1 MEFFTL
7 HDHRGL
13 HPPMASSL
21 ISALTVTTPGPDT
34 PTRPVTD
41 SERRGLLDAVSLVP
55 DPRNPRGIRYPLAA
69 LLTVAVCAVLAGAS
83 SFTAIT
89 DWLYD
94 LDEPAQ
100 ARLGFT
106 RGIPAGTT
114 VWRLLTRLDDAL
126 VSAVLAGWLR
136 ARAQPAPERPH
147 RYRTVIAVDGK
158 TLRGARLA
166 EGRQVHLLSALDTS
180 TGIVL
185 AQVTV
190 DTKSNE
196 IPAFTPLLNAVEKI
210 LGDLAGVLFV
220 ADALHTQTDHARQIT
235 ARGAHLLLQAKGNQ
249 PTLFAQL
256 KAVPWAQIPVG
267 DRTRD
272 RGHGRKETRTV
283 KAVTVHIPGGIA
295 FPHAQQA
302 VRITR
307 TRTVDGKTSR
317 ETAYLITSL
326 PAAHAQPA
334 DLQKWARAEW
344 LIENQVHNVRDVTF
358 REDQHQARTGTGPAI
373 MATLRN
379 TAIGWHRINGATN
392 IARANRRADRRS
404 NDLIQAV
411 TSIYPNTQ

>member
-1 MEFFTL
+1 
-7 HDHRGL
+7 
-13 HPPMASSL
+13 MASSL
-21 ISALTVTTPGPDT
+21 ISVLTVTTPGTDT
-34 PTRPVTD
+34 PPRPVTD
-41 SERRGLLDAVSLVP
+41 GERGGLLDAVRLVP
-55 DPRNPRGIRYPLAA
+55 DPRNRRGVRYPLSA
-69 LLTVAVCAVLAGAS
+69 LLTVAVCAVLAGAT
-83 SFTAIT
+83 SFTAIA

-100 ARLGFT
+100 KRLGFT
-106 RGIPAGTT
+106 RGLPAGTT
-114 VWRLLTRLDDAL
+114 VWRLLTRLDAAL

-136 ARAQPAPERPH
+136 SRAQPEAVRPR

-166 EGRQVHLLSALDTS
+166 GGRQVHLLSALDTS

-196 IPAFTPLLNAVEKI
+196 IPAFTPLLNAVEKV
-210 LGDLAGVLFV
+210 LGSLAGVLFV
-220 ADALHTQTDHARQIT
+220 ADALHTQTGHAEQVT
-235 ARGAHLLLQAKGNQ
+235 GRGAHLLLQAKGNQ

-283 KAVTVHIPGGIA
+283 KAVTLHTPGGIA

-307 TRTVDGKTSR
+307 TRTVDSRTSR
-317 ETAYLITSL
+317 ETAYLVTSL
-326 PAAHAQPA
+326 PAADAQPA
-334 DLQKWARAEW
+334 DLQHWARSEW

-358 REDQHQARTGTGPAI
+358 REDLHQARTGTGPAV

-392 IARANRRADRRS
+392 ITRANRRADRRS
-404 NDLIQAV
+404 DDLIEAV
-411 TSIYPNTQ
+411 TSSYPITQ

>member
-1 MEFFTL
+1 
-7 HDHRGL
+7 
-13 HPPMASSL
+13 MASSL
-21 ISALTVTTPGPDT
+21 ISVLTVTTPGSDMP
-34 PTRPVTD
+34 PMPVTD
-41 SERRGLLDAVSLVP
+41 GERGGLLDAVSRVP

-69 LLTVAVCAVLAGAS
+69 LLSVAVCAVLAGAS
-83 SFTAIT
+83 SFAAIT

-100 ARLGFT
+100 VRLGFT
-106 RGIPAGTT
+106 RGVPAGTT
-114 VWRLLTRLDDAL
+114 VWRLLTRLDAA
-126 VSAVLAGWLR
+126 VVTAVLAGWLR
-136 ARAQPAPERPH
+136 SRAQPAAARPR

-158 TLRGARLA
+158 TLRGARLPA
-166 EGRQVHLLSALDTS
+166 GRQVHLLSALDTG

-196 IPAFTPLLNAVEKI
+196 IPAFTPLLNAVEKV
-210 LGDLAGVLFV
+210 LGSLAGVLFV
-220 ADALHTQTDHARQIT
+220 ADAMHTQTDHAEQIT

-249 PTLFAQL
+249 PTLHNQL
-256 KAVPWAQIPVG
+256 KALPWARIPGG
-267 DRTRD
+267 DRTRET
-272 RGHGRKETRTV
+272 GHGRKETRTV
-283 KAVTVHIPGGIA
+283 KAVTLHTPGGIA

-307 TRTVDGKTSR
+307 TRTKHGKTSR

-326 PAAHAQPA
+326 PAACAQPA
-334 DLQKWARAEW
+334 DLQNWARSEW

-358 REDQHQARTGTGPAI
+358 REDQHQARTGTGPAV

-379 TAIGWHRINGATN
+379 TAIGWHRSNGETN

-404 NDLIQAV
+404 DDLIRAV
-411 TSIYPNTQ
+411 TSSYPNTQ

>member
-1 MEFFTL
+1 
-7 HDHRGL
+7 
-13 HPPMASSL
+13 MASSL
-21 ISALTVTTPGPDT
+21 ISVLTVTTPGTDAP
-34 PTRPVTD
+34 PKPVTD
-41 SERRGLLDAVSLVP
+41 SERGGLLDAVRLVP

-83 SFTAIT
+83 SFAAIT

-94 LDEPAQ
+94 LDESAQ
-100 ARLGFT
+100 VRLGFT
-106 RGIPAGTT
+106 RGVPAGTT
-114 VWRLLTRLDDAL
+114 VWRLLTRLDAGL
-126 VSAVLAGWLR
+126 VTAVLAGWLQSR
-136 ARAQPAPERPH
+136 ARPVPSRAR
-147 RYRTVIAVDGK
+147 RYRTVVAVDGK
-158 TLRGARLA
+158 TLRGARLP

-196 IPAFTPLLNAVEKI
+196 IPAFTPLIDAVEKV
-210 LGDLAGVLFV
+210 LGSLAGVLFV
-220 ADALHTQTDHARQIT
+220 ADAMHTQTGHAQQIT

-249 PTLFAQL
+249 PSLHTQV
-256 KAVPWAQIPVG
+256 KALPWAQIPAA

-272 RGHGRKETRTV
+272 HGHGRKETRTV
-283 KAVTVHIPGGIA
+283 KAVTVATPGGIA

-307 TRTVDGKTSR
+307 TRTTDGKTSR

-326 PAAHAQPA
+326 PSADAQPA
-334 DLQKWARAEW
+334 DLQQWARSEW
-344 LIENQVHNVRDVTF
+344 LIENQVHHVRDVTF
-358 REDQHQARTGTGPAI
+358 REDQHQARTGNGPAI
-373 MATLRN
+373 MAALRN

-404 NDLIQAV
+404 DDLIQAV
-411 TSIYPNTQ
+411 TSSYPNTQ